1 MNHLRKYLVYVLMSL
16 LAINTSCA
24 QKESK
29 YEKLITI
36 STQFGEMKIIL
47 FDETPK
53 HKANFIKL
61 AEEGFYDST
70 LFHRIINGFMIQGG
84 DPDSKNAKPG
94 QVLGNGDVG
103 YKIPAEF
110 NENLFHKKG
119 AIAAARDNNPQ
130 KESSGCQFYIVH
142 GTVVTDQQLN
152 GFEKRTGKKFSDAK
166 RKAYTTIG
174 GSSHLDG
181 GYTVFGEVIA
191 GIEILDKIATQPKD
205 NRDRPL
211 KNITMSVSVEK
222 MKKKEITKIYDY
234 EFKVAGN

>member
-1 MNHLRKYLVYVLMSL
+1 MIRIKKQLSFILIALLV
-16 LAINTSCA
+16 INTSCA

-53 HKANFIKL
+53 HKENFIKL
-61 AEEGFYDST
+61 AEKGFYDST

-94 QVLGNGDVG
+94 QVLGNDDVG

-110 NENLFHKKG
+110 NEKLFHKKG
-119 AIAAARDNNPQ
+119 AVAAARDNNPQ
-130 KESSGCQFYIVH
+130 KASSGCQFYIVH

-152 GFEKRTGKKFSDAK
+152 GFEKRTGKKFSDAQ

-174 GSSHLDG
+174 GSPHLDG

-191 GIEILDKIATQPKD
+191 GIEIVDKIATQPKD
-205 NRDRPL
+205 NQDRPL
-211 KNITMSVSVEK
+211 KNITMSVRVEK
-222 MKKKEITKIYDY
+222 MKKKKITKIYDY
-234 EFKVAGN
+234 EFKKQ

>member
-16 LAINTSCA
+16 LAINSCCA

-110 NENLFHKKG
+110 NEKLFHKKG
-119 AIAAARDNNPQ
+119 AIAAARDTNPQ

-234 EFKVAGN
+234 GFKKQ

>member
-152 GFEKRTGKKFSDAK
+152 DFEKRTGIKYSDAQ
-166 RKAYTTIG
+166 REAYATIG
-174 GSSHLDG
+174 GSPHLDG

-191 GIEILDKIATQPKD
+191 GLEVVDKIAKQQKVKL
-205 NRDRPL
+205 DRPL
-211 KNITMSVSVEK
+211 KDIRMNVTVEK
-222 MKKKEITKIYDY
+222 MKKKKITQQYGY
-234 EFKVAGN
+234 EFKKQ